1 MFNKKGLSEV
11 VSNVL
16 IILVVIGAV
25 ALIAGVVINIVQTG
39 TESTASA
46 SACLTTKFEV
56 ISCTSDAAAVSEDCC
71 VSADCSTADLN
82 CDGVTPA
89 GNAATCTDVTASAGG
104 GNCVY
109 TPGVAAVV
117 GQVTVTRNA
126 GGTTDPVAYQV
137 YSDNPAA
144 SPYSGLAVPQLGTRT
159 VPDDALGI
167 EVVTGDNV
175 NVAAELS
182 TGELCPSI
190 YSYVR
195 CT

>member
-1 MFNKKGLSEV
+1 MMFNKKGLSEV

-56 ISCTSDAAAVSEDCC
+56 VSCTSDAAQVAGTSCSVTTGTACTTD
-71 VSADCSTADLN
+71 ADCPIGET
-82 CDGVTPA
+82 CDGFI
-89 GNAATCTDVTASAGG
+89 
-104 GNCVY
+104 
-109 TPGVAAVV
+109 AAVV

-144 SPYSGLAVPQLGTRT
+144 SPYSGTAVSQLGTRT

-182 TGELCPSI
+182 TGELCPAI
-190 YSYVR
+190 YPDVV